1 MADERSASML
11 ELKAID
17 VPQGHYDVAI
27 LGGGL
32 DALTMALQLERERPE
47 TSYADDRESVWPGP
61 ARLLP
66 GILEMDLEGRGVVVA
81 A

>member
-1 MADERSASML
+1 
-11 ELKAID
+11 
-17 VPQGHYDVAI
+17 
-27 LGGGL
+27 
-32 DALTMALQLERERPE
+32 MALQLERERPE